1 MSISKYCNIKIN
13 VFFIRIIHNQLKILL
28 IKKKGSDFWELPNT
42 TLIENEDLSDSCKR
56 ATSLLISRIHAEY
69 LQYKLIDNVINKGVI
84 ETDYLSLN
92 RKFSYNFLYNQNL
105 EDLTWLGDKELKEN
119 NVLNNINF
127 NKISDFVREFIKS
140 DYANVRYFIKHKF
153 TLSELQTAFIN
164 LGINK
169 KQFHEKRNFRKWLF
183 VHNKENIFIE
193 DTNLMKHGNH
203 RPAKLYR
210 SLNRIDVDYKS

>member
-1 MSISKYCNIKIN
+1 M
-13 VFFIRIIHNQLKILL
+13 IHRHHRQ
-28 IKKKGSDFWELPNT
+28 D
-42 TLIENEDLSDSCKR
+42 C
-56 ATSLLISRIHAEY
+56 H
-69 LQYKLIDNVINKGVI
+69 
-84 ETDYLSLN
+84 
-92 RKFSYNFLYNQNL
+92 
-105 EDLTWLGDKELKEN
+105 
-119 NVLNNINF
+119 
-127 NKISDFVREFIKS
+127 
-140 DYANVRYFIKHKF
+140 YANVRYFIKHKF

-193 DTNLMKHGNH
+193 DTNLMKYGNH